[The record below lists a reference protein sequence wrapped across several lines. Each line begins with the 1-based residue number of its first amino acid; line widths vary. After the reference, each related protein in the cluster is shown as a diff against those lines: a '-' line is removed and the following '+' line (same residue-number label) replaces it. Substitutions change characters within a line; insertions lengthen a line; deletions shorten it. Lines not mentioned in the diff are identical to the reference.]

1 LGVIKNPK
9 IYGSRDNF
17 TSNTGNCCY
26 VIAIN
31 NPDDVDYDDVIET
44 DDGGRFIVVQK
55 EDSNNNG
62 VVDRIHLLPIIPRI
76 YPSSNLTNA
85 TQELSLGSLVLF
97 DVGTV
102 LEPRLVSFLE
112 PEVDNR
118 TGEIIYLDNRVKIIR
133 TSDQVEKIRALI
145 NF

>member
-1 LGVIKNPK
+1 
-9 IYGSRDNF
+9 
-17 TSNTGNCCY
+17 
-26 VIAIN
+26 
-31 NPDDVDYDDVIET
+31 
-44 DDGGRFIVVQK
+44 
-55 EDSNNNG
+55 
-62 VVDRIHLLPIIPRI
+62 
-76 YPSSNLTNA
+76 LTNA